1 VLPGSHPPVC
11 VEVVTLP
18 VESVVEVVVV
28 HVHFQVTVRTPVGP
42 VTVAVRE
49 VD

>member
-1 VLPGSHPPVC
+1 VLLGSHAPVC
-11 VEVVTLP
+11 VEVVTFP

-28 HVHFQVTVRTPVGP
+28 HVHFQVTVRTVFP
-42 VTVAVRE
+42 VTVAVTE